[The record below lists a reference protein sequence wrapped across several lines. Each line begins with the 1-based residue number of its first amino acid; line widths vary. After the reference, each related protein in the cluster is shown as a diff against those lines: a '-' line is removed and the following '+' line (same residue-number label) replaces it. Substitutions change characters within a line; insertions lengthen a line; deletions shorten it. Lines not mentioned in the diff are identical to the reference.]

1 MTGDGAASQRD
12 GPGPTTSYHRAMTR
26 VPSLGP
32 RGEGWVA
39 IQFLLIGLAAVA
51 GVAGSGAWTRELR
64 HVTTVVGALMGAAGL
79 FLAVRG
85 MVDLRT
91 ALTPFPRPLDGAPLV
106 EHGAYALV
114 RHPIYA
120 GIIVGS
126 LGWGVVLASPLAL
139 LASVA
144 LLVLF
149 DLKSRR
155 EEAWLLESQPGYA
168 AYRRR
173 TRKLIPG
180 LY

>member
-1 MTGDGAASQRD
+1 MGRRRRAT
-12 GPGPTTSYHRAMTR
+12 GPGPATRYHPAMTR
-26 VPSLGP
+26 VPSLGQ

-39 IQFLLIGLAAVA
+39 IQFVLIGLAAVA
-51 GVAGSGAWTRELR
+51 GVAGAGAWTRELR
-64 HVTTVVGALMGAAGL
+64 YATTVVGALLGAAGL
-79 FLAVRG
+79 ILAVRG
-85 MVDLRT
+85 IVDLRT
-91 ALTPFPRPLDGAPLV
+91 ALTPFPRPLEGAPLV

-126 LGWGVVLASPLAL
+126 LGWGLVLASPLAL

-168 AYRRR
+168 AYCRR
-173 TRKLIPG
+173 TRKFIPG